1 VHNAEF
7 RDEVVDFLDGQ
18 EAGGEFG
25 VNDIVDDNRAAPC
38 GEVQLLV

>member
-7 RDEVVDFLDGQ
+7 RDEGVDLLDGQ

-25 VNDIVDDNRAAPC
+25 VNDIVDDNRAAAC
-38 GEVQLLV
+38 GKVQLMV